1 MKKRRVLV
9 VDDEMDMRI
18 FISTLLE
25 TNGYE
30 PVVAV
35 DGNEGIQKAL
45 EHKPAAIIM
54 DVLMPK
60 EGGLEMYRAVKT
72 DGELKHT
79 PVIVISAIAK
89 RTFHHSL
96 RLLNN
101 SRGEAVPQPE
111 AYIEKPPEI
120 EEVLENLKLCLN
132 SAGQIGKT

>member
-9 VDDEMDMRI
+9 VDDEMDMRV

-30 PVVAV
+30 PIVAV
-35 DGNEGIQKAL
+35 DGKEGIQKAL

-60 EGGLEMYRAVKT
+60 EGGVEMYRAVKT
-72 DGELKHT
+72 DGELKHM

-89 RTFHHSL
+89 KTFHHSL
-96 RLLNN
+96 RLLNT

-120 EEVLENLKLCLN
+120 EEVLEILELCLN
-132 SAGQIGKT
+132 SAG